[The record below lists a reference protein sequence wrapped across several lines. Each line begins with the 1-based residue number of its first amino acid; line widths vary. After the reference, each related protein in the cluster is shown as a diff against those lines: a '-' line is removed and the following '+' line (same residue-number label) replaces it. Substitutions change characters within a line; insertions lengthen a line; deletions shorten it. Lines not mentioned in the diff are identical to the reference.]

1 MVTLGRPPLKAVDSL
16 VAGRLPEDTWKR
28 HLKQRETALRNCYDE
43 LRSFERA
50 KLTLSKPTFFI
61 PGWTAEDAKT
71 WFEEFSGSEEFY
83 KPVEYWLD
91 RIILNRDFAKRIT
104 LEKESSESTDIF
116 QFGEKLKRRLDRDA
130 AGSELSLV
138 GHSMGGLVSRAAVYC
153 GEGDPLRV
161 NNFITLGTPNRGAY
175 IAQLFNFKRFTKF
188 FSRVVKS
195 LTPQEV
201 SQAQSMAMNSQDI
214 NRINSLDCWKVI
226 SERIN
231 NFLIFMGMK
240 DLAVQ
245 NSPELQL
252 DEALKDALRTKIRTY
267 QTSGAEHTGRHG
279 ITQDPRILLPV
290 IKALCGMELKDNNN
304 HGFMVCR

>member
-1 MVTLGRPPLKAVDSL
+1 MVTL
-16 VAGRLPEDTWKR
+16 GRLPEDTWKR
-28 HLKQRETALRNCYDE
+28 HLNQRETALRNCYDE

-71 WFEEFSGSEEFY
+71 WYEEFPGSEEFY
-83 KPVEYWLD
+83 KPVEYWLN
-91 RIILNRDFAKRIT
+91 RIVLNRDFAQRIT
-104 LEKESSESTDIF
+104 LEKESSESTNIF
-116 QFGEKLKRRLDRDA
+116 QFGEKLKLRL
-130 AGSELSLV
+130 AGYAVSKDINLV

-153 GEGDPLRV
+153 DKGEPLRV

-175 IAQLFNFKRFTKF
+175 SAQLFNFKRFVEF
-188 FSRVVKS
+188 FSQTVKK
-195 LTPQEV
+195 LTTQQVE
-201 SQAQSMAMNSQDI
+201 QAQSMAMNSEDI
-214 NRINSLDCWKVI
+214 NRINSADCWKII

-252 DEALKDALRTKIRTY
+252 DKALKDALQTKIRTY
-267 QTSGAEHTGRHG
+267 QTSGAGHTG
-279 ITQDPRILLPV
+279 PP
-290 IKALCGMELKDNNN
+290 
-304 HGFMVCR
+304 